1 MHFIPRAVFLSAV
14 LSLSACGGAPEA
26 EGTDTLAEQSQTL
39 LTGFSQGCQYSI
51 SYLGLS
57 FYSPPQWNVYL
68 SRYASTGCTARTVLL
83 GVSYNVPKISLASN
97 DLGVAVGFAYRAS
110 PSVSGNIQCR
120 IQHIDPSPMTV
131 TRTSDLVVMYGAG
144 NVESCNLAIAVDGT
158 TLTAGGTKTGPLAG
172 ETGSGNNYVA
182 TFADFFTTTNAPTF
196 AAY

>member
-1 MHFIPRAVFLSAV
+1 MHCIPRAALLSAV
-14 LSLSACGGAPEA
+14 LCLSACGGAPEA

-39 LTGFSQGCQYSI
+39 LNGTSQGCQYGI
-51 SYLGLS
+51 SYLSLS

-68 SRYASTGCTARTVLL
+68 SRYSSATCTARTVLL
-83 GVSYNVPKISLASN
+83 GVSYNVPKISLAAN
-97 DLGVAVGFAYRAS
+97 DLGVAVGYAYRAS

-120 IQHIDPSPMTV
+120 VQHIEPSGMTV

-144 NVESCNLAIAVDGT
+144 NVETCNLAISGDGT

-172 ETGSGNNYVA
+172 ETGSGSNYVA